1 MAKITQ
7 TLRIMEHPE
16 VTDFIAYLHLKNLAP
31 ATIKNY
37 RGVLKRLFDH
47 VALGPSPSS
56 QITAVQL
63 RDYVASLYER
73 GLAAKT
79 IKNYI
84 LVMKRFFDTH
94 STEIKGAIT

>member
-1 MAKITQ
+1 
-7 TLRIMEHPE
+7 MEHPE

-63 RDYVASLYER
+63 RD
-73 GLAAKT
+73 
-79 IKNYI
+79 
-84 LVMKRFFDTH
+84 
-94 STEIKGAIT
+94 